1 LVDSLKELIY
11 FMERSRQFEVSD
23 KLEAERGEY
32 HLEYR
37 AVDTQP
43 AVNEISHAKKAE
55 DNAKEAPQ
63 QAEAENEEPLAYKY
77 IFASYAHNDKE
88 VVMPILEELKK
99 RGYRVW
105 YDDNI
110 KPGSEWLTEITNKIQ
125 QCGIFM
131 AFVSSSYNKS
141 KNRRNELSYSAS
153 LEKKKCITVYL
164 ESVELPLDMRPF
176 IGKNENVVRKY
187 EYGNEQ
193 DFYNELFGAGRLETQ
208 ISEPKPELVEK
219 PEPIEKLETV
229 EEPEQT
235 EPKLWEEDAPENT
248 AFNESWGE
256 DEKYI
261 FASYAHNDKD
271 VVMPI
276 LEELRKRGY
285 RVWYDNNIIPGSE
298 WSDEIAERIQ
308 ECGLFVAFISSAYK
322 ASDNCCDEL
331 SFSID
336 EKKQRLIVYIEDVQ
350 LEKGMK
356 LRVGRSQAIQKF
368 QEVSDEA
375 FYNRMFTAK
384 GISECRKK

>member
-1 LVDSLKELIY
+1 MML
-11 FMERSRQFEVSD
+11 
-23 KLEAERGEY
+23 
-32 HLEYR
+32 
-37 AVDTQP
+37 
-43 AVNEISHAKKAE
+43 
-55 DNAKEAPQ
+55 
-63 QAEAENEEPLAYKY
+63 
-77 IFASYAHNDKE
+77 
-88 VVMPILEELKK
+88 
-99 RGYRVW
+99 
-105 YDDNI
+105 
-110 KPGSEWLTEITNKIQ
+110 
-125 QCGIFM
+125 
-131 AFVSSSYNKS
+131 
-141 KNRRNELSYSAS
+141 
-153 LEKKKCITVYL
+153 
-164 ESVELPLDMRPF
+164 F
-176 IGKNENVVRKY
+176 IGKNENAVRKY
-187 EYGNEQ
+187 EYDNEQ
-193 DFYNELFGAGRLETQ
+193 DFYNELFGVGRLEPQ
-208 ISEPKPELVEK
+208 ISEP
-219 PEPIEKLETV
+219 V

-235 EPKLWEEDAPENT
+235 EPKLEEEDAPKNE

-261 FASYAHNDKD
+261 FASYAHNDKA

-276 LEELRKRGY
+276 LEELRKGGY